1 MKFTLIIDPQAEE
14 QVVATVHAPS
24 ELTKKLKE
32 LVEGRDQTDR
42 LTAYRDDELYLL
54 PIFQIE
60 CITVTGGKTYAI
72 DKDGTTYHL
81 KQRLYEVEQLLP
93 DCFIRINKSAL
104 ANETRL
110 ERFCA
115 TFSGGVDAV
124 FQSGYR
130 EYVSRRCFAQLKRRY
145 EKP

>member
-1 MKFTLIIDPQAEE
+1 MRFTLIIDPKAEE

-24 ELTKKLKE
+24 TLTETLRA
-32 LVEGRDQTDR
+32 LVEGTQRADR
-42 LTAYRDDELYLL
+42 LTAYKDDEIHLL

-60 CITVTGGKTYAI
+60 CITVTGGKTCAI
-72 DKDGTTYHL
+72 DKDGTAYQL

-93 DCFIRINKSAL
+93 ENFVRINKSAL

-130 EYVSRRCFAQLKRRY
+130 EYVSRRCFAQLKRRF
-145 EKP
+145 EKL

>member
-1 MKFTLIIDPQAEE
+1 MKFTLIIDPTSEE

-24 ELTKKLKE
+24 ELTEKLKE
-32 LVEGRDQTDR
+32 LVEGCDRTDR
-42 LTAYRDDELYLL
+42 LTAYRDEEIHLL

-60 CITVTGGKTYAI
+60 CITVTGGKTCAI
-72 DKDGTTYHL
+72 DKDGMTYHL

-130 EYVSRRCFAQLKRRY
+130 EYVSRRCFAQLKRRF